1 MNITPE
7 LQKALDAAW
16 KQLTQILFCEK
27 TNLIYDYVGSLD
39 EHRFDFLPTVQEVQL
54 GYPNNK
60 GYSTGMED
68 SVICGG
74 TALDLCIRRA
84 KLFPE
89 TAEECRAFAQKLFKG
104 LELCATV
111 HGRNGYI
118 VRSVSPRD
126 GKSCYTCSSRDQMTF
141 WVWGLWHYHKSEF
154 VSENERKRIA
164 ELVVMLAERSEKEV
178 VPENDY
184 SILTLDGFP
193 NILNKMDRVQPH
205 EILRLPMFYRTAYA
219 LTGNEHWKLLY
230 DAIIGPAIRKAAEPK
245 EYWNH
250 FELSQFLLSL
260 TLCNELDPR
269 PEFIEISR
277 TIAEITKK
285 MLCEK
290 YLPALEQWTGSW
302 CCPARP
308 WRESRRMHVMVT
320 PGGSAVWP
328 DGKLDLRPPQTE
340 EFEKLFDVV
349 RIPGNLAEGVLLAPE
364 CGFSPELRERFLKA
378 FLRPDYSETCSY
390 SLLGMLYSALLLLR

>member
-126 GKSCYTCSSRDQMTF
+126 GKSC
-141 WVWGLWHYHKSEF
+141 
-154 VSENERKRIA
+154 
-164 ELVVMLAERSEKEV
+164 
-178 VPENDY
+178 
-184 SILTLDGFP
+184 
-193 NILNKMDRVQPH
+193 
-205 EILRLPMFYRTAYA
+205 
-219 LTGNEHWKLLY
+219 
-230 DAIIGPAIRKAAEPK
+230 
-245 EYWNH
+245 
-250 FELSQFLLSL
+250 
-260 TLCNELDPR
+260 
-269 PEFIEISR
+269 
-277 TIAEITKK
+277 
-285 MLCEK
+285 
-290 YLPALEQWTGSW
+290 
-302 CCPARP
+302 
-308 WRESRRMHVMVT
+308 
-320 PGGSAVWP
+320 
-328 DGKLDLRPPQTE
+328 
-340 EFEKLFDVV
+340 
-349 RIPGNLAEGVLLAPE
+349 
-364 CGFSPELRERFLKA
+364 
-378 FLRPDYSETCSY
+378 
-390 SLLGMLYSALLLLR
+390 